1 MSNDPLENTKITEA
15 DIGSGTPTSPYPHHS
30 HPQLPRDGQYPPRSP
45 QNQAPKI
52 ESGFIDSSGPIF
64 SMYLGM
70 AEEED
75 EKMAESWKAD
85 AEGILVFVRLSP
97 LVPCFTLTHLS

>member
-1 MSNDPLENTKITEA
+1 MSKDFLENTKITEA
-15 DIGSGTPTSPYPHHS
+15 DIGSGTLYYQRS
-30 HPQLPRDGQYPPRSP
+30 HPLPPGDDQYPPRSP

-75 EKMAESWKAD
+75 EKTAESWKAD
-85 AEGILVFVRLSP
+85 AEGILVFVRFSP
-97 LVPCFTLTHLS
+97 LVPCFTLTRLL

>member
-1 MSNDPLENTKITEA
+1 MSKDPLENINITEA
-15 DIGSGTPTSPYPHHS
+15 DIGSGTPTW
-30 HPQLPRDGQYPPRSP
+30 LGDGQYPPQP
-45 QNQAPKI
+45 AQNQAPKI
-52 ESGFIDSSGPIF
+52 ESGFIDSSGHIF

-85 AEGILVFVRLSP
+85 AEGILVFVRLY
-97 LVPCFTLTHLS
+97 VPFLCFTPTHLS

>member
-1 MSNDPLENTKITEA
+1 MSKDPLENINISEA
-15 DIGSGTPTSPYPHHS
+15 NIGSGTPTSLYLHHS
-30 HPQLPRDGQYPPRSP
+30 HPLPPGDGQYPPRP
-45 QNQAPKI
+45 AQNQPPKI
-52 ESGFIDSSGPIF
+52 ETGFIDSSGPIF